1 MLVVE
6 VGWSWPPVVV
16 GRRRGTERPE
26 GIGSGRRL
34 REQESNLC
42 GPGLW
47 GRAGSVPSRNR
58 EWETK
63 GGVVGLF
70 RVSRANGHASARACM
85 HSPQY
90 VRGYPDPPGTLADGA
105 DGTVG

>member
-1 MLVVE
+1 MR
-6 VGWSWPPVVV
+6 S
-16 GRRRGTERPE
+16 
-26 GIGSGRRL
+26 RL
-34 REQESNLC
+34 M
-42 GPGLW
+42 GPGGL
-47 GRAGSVPSRNR
+47 RAFPQSGMGN
-58 EWETK
+58 K